1 MDGCAAHQGEPG
13 SLVRGNAGLF
23 KKFVGVLTYGIGQ
36 RFVEGMDVP
45 VLE

>member
-1 MDGCAAHQGEPG
+1 MQSQPSCDADSCQ
-13 SLVRGNAGLF
+13 L
-23 KKFVGVLTYGIGQ
+23 GVTILNTHTHTHTHTHTDGQ